1 MEPWGAAGGPGCAQA
16 AGASVALSLICLEPQ
31 HRLEEEKQY
40 PVAQVWAWLTPP
52 RECSPGAGIPLC
64 LQPPPPGPWGSPPGC
79 GPCVSRA
86 RLCMPGGQVY

>member
-40 PVAQVWAWLTPP
+40 PVAQLWAWLTPP
-52 RECSPGAGIPLC
+52 R
-64 LQPPPPGPWGSPPGC
+64 
-79 GPCVSRA
+79 
-86 RLCMPGGQVY
+86 